1 MSLRHTI
8 VGLAG
13 LVAVGIAS
21 VTGAHQAGVSTSR
34 IDLNGRR
41 VAVEV
46 NALVR
51 DFEKATGVRVAEQ
64 GSGDVNPVALALNGS
79 KLTRYVIE
87 HASVGA
93 GGARCT
99 PDPGR
104 ARAISTH
111 VLVSLAWTCPD
122 DGSPLT
128 YRVTMF
134 QAVDGTARHVAVIAG
149 AGGERTLVF
158 DAQSQRAE
166 LGDGRVSS
174 WQVIVRFVLAGIE
187 HIFLGYDHVAFLL
200 AVILWGRRLLPLI
213 KVITAF
219 TVAHS
224 ITLALAVLEIVV
236 LPSSIVEP
244 LIAAS
249 IVFVAAENFFVRDI
263 VKRWR
268 ITFLFGF
275 IHGFGFASALREF
288 GLPKGAIVPALVSF
302 NLGVEIGQA
311 AIVCIAVPLLLCI
324 DRLGERRRALSGN
337 AGQSPVFVYACSGV
351 ILALGLYWLV
361 QRTLLAPPA

>member
-1 MSLRHTI
+1 M
-8 VGLAG
+8 GLAS
-13 LVAVGIAS
+13 LVAIGVAGA
-21 VTGAHQAGVSTSR
+21 VGAHQAGVSTSR
-34 IDLNGRR
+34 IDLDGRR

-46 NALVR
+46 NALGS
-51 DFEKATGVRVAEQ
+51 DFEKATGVRIAEER
-64 GSGDVNPVALALNGS
+64 SGDVNPVALALNGPR
-79 KLTRYVIE
+79 LTRYVIE

-93 GGARCT
+93 GGERCT
-99 PDPGR
+99 PDSGR
-104 ARAISTH
+104 ARAIGTH

-128 YRVTMF
+128 YRITLF
-134 QAVDGTARHVAVIAG
+134 EAVDATARHVAVITG

-158 DAQSQRAE
+158 DEKSRHAE
-166 LGDGRVSS
+166 LGGGRVSI
-174 WQVIVRFVLAGIE
+174 WQVTARFVAAGIE
-187 HIFLGYDHVAFLL
+187 HIFLGYDHIAFLL

-213 KVITAF
+213 KVVTAF

-224 ITLALAVLEIVV
+224 VTLALAVLDIVV

-244 LIAAS
+244 LIAVS
-249 IVFVAAENFFVRDI
+249 IAFVAAENFFVRNI

-288 GLPKGAIVPALVSF
+288 GLPKGSIVPVLVSF

-311 AIVCIAVPLLLCI
+311 AIVCIAVPLLLWI
-324 DRLGERRRALSGN
+324 DRLGERHRARSGRS
-337 AGQSPVFVYACSGV
+337 GQSPVFVYTCSSV

>member
-1 MSLRHTI
+1 M
-8 VGLAG
+8 GLASLAAIG
-13 LVAVGIAS
+13 
-21 VTGAHQAGVSTSR
+21 VTGAAGAHQTGVSTSR

-46 NALVR
+46 NALGS
-51 DFEKATGVRVAEQ
+51 DFEKATGVRIAEER
-64 GSGDVNPVALALNGS
+64 SGDVNPLALALNGPR
-79 KLTRYVIE
+79 LTRYVIE

-93 GGARCT
+93 GGERCT
-99 PDPGR
+99 PDSGR
-104 ARAISTH
+104 ARAIGTH

-122 DGSPLT
+122 NGSALT
-128 YRVTMF
+128 YRVTLF
-134 QAVDGTARHVAVIAG
+134 EAVDRTARHVAVMAG

-158 DAQSQRAE
+158 DEKSRHAE
-166 LGDGRVSS
+166 LGGRRVSI
-174 WQVIVRFVLAGIE
+174 WQVTARFVAAGVE
-187 HIFLGYDHVAFLL
+187 HIFLGYDHIAFLL

-213 KVITAF
+213 KVVTAF

-224 ITLALAVLEIVV
+224 VTLALAVLDIVV

-244 LIAAS
+244 LIAVS
-249 IVFVAAENFFVRDI
+249 IAFVAAENFFVRDI

-288 GLPKGAIVPALVSF
+288 GLPKGSIVPVLVSF

-311 AIVCIAVPLLLCI
+311 AIVCIAVPLLLWI
-324 DRLGERRRALSGN
+324 DRLGERRRARSGRC
-337 AGQSPVFVYACSGV
+337 GQSAVFVYTCSSV

>member
-1 MSLRHTI
+1 M

-13 LVAVGIAS
+13 LVAIGMTSAA
-21 VTGAHQAGVSTSR
+21 GAHKAGVSTSR
-34 IDLNGRR
+34 IDLDGRR

-46 NALVR
+46 NALGR
-51 DFEKATGVRVAEQ
+51 DFEKATEVRIAEP
-64 GSGDVNPVALALNGS
+64 GSGDVNPVALGLNGS

-87 HASVGA
+87 HAGVGA

-99 PDPGR
+99 PDSGR
-104 ARAISTH
+104 ARAIGTH

-128 YRVTMF
+128 YQVTLF
-134 QAVDGTARHVAVIAG
+134 QAVDATARHVAVIAG

-158 DAQSQRAE
+158 DAQSRRAE
-166 LGDGRVSS
+166 LGDGRTSS
-174 WQVIVRFVLAGIE
+174 WQVIARFVVAGME
-187 HIFLGYDHVAFLL
+187 HIFFGYDHVAFLL

-224 ITLALAVLEIVV
+224 VTLALAVLDVVV

-244 LIAAS
+244 LIAVS
-249 IVFVAAENFFVRDI
+249 IAFVAAENFFVRDI

-288 GLPKGAIVPALVSF
+288 GLPQGAIVPALVSF

-311 AIVCIAVPLLLCI
+311 AIVCIAVPLLLGI
-324 DRLGERRRALSGN
+324 DRIGERRRALSGKP
-337 AGQSPVFVYACSGV
+337 GQSPVFVYTCSGV

-361 QRTLLAPPA
+361 RRTLLAPPA